1 MNLLPDTLHLLRPA
15 WLLLA
20 LLAPVPLLL
29 ERAGR
34 RDAGGW
40 RGVVAPHLLP
50 ALLVSQGGR
59 AWLRPATAAAVLFP
73 ILALALAGPTWRREP
88 SPFVADQAT
97 LVVALDLSRAAEPAL
112 AAGKRKLRDLVAARA
127 GARTGFV
134 AYAGTTH
141 PALPPTDDPRLI
153 ETYLDALAPA
163 VMPRDGQAAGA
174 AAAAARRMLDVEDG
188 AGTIVLVTPAIP
200 AAETGAFGQALA
212 GSRHAVVVLATGPG
226 PFEGAPGASIAA
238 PTPDGADV
246 GQVIARAQRHF
257 AAAPTD
263 DPAMRWQDAGP
274 LVALLLVPLALLW
287 SRRGFLVLVL
297 ALGSGPAA
305 AAEGDAAW
313 FWRLWLTPDQRARIL
328 LERGE
333 AARAAGLFTDPLW
346 RGVALYRAGDYE
358 GAAASFA
365 ARDTAEAAFDRGN
378 ALMMLPQGWNRAIP
392 AYDRALQL
400 RPGFQEASENRAVA
414 EAFLAQQRAAE
425 AERAA
430 NQTDDPN
437 ARPQE
442 SDQTVTDEPP
452 QPHQAGD
459 APPATPQGFSDED
472 VRSLWMR
479 RVGGTPADFL
489 RVRFARQA
497 ETARP

>member
-1 MNLLPDTLHLLRPA
+1 
-15 WLLLA
+15 
-20 LLAPVPLLL
+20 
-29 ERAGR
+29 
-34 RDAGGW
+34 
-40 RGVVAPHLLP
+40 
-50 ALLVSQGGR
+50 
-59 AWLRPATAAAVLFP
+59 
-73 ILALALAGPTWRREP
+73 
-88 SPFVADQAT
+88 
-97 LVVALDLSRAAEPAL
+97 
-112 AAGKRKLRDLVAARA
+112 
-127 GARTGFV
+127 
-134 AYAGTTH
+134 
-141 PALPPTDDPRLI
+141 
-153 ETYLDALAPA
+153 
-163 VMPRDGQAAGA
+163 MPRDGHAAGA
-174 AAAAARRMLDVEDG
+174 AAAAARRMLDAEDG
-188 AGTIVLVTPAIP
+188 AGTIVLVTPAVP
-200 AAETGAFGQALA
+200 AAETDAFRQALA

-226 PFEGAPGASIAA
+226 PFEGAPGASVVA
-238 PTPDGADV
+238 PAPDGADV
-246 GQVIARAQRHF
+246 GQVVARAQRHF

-274 LVALLLVPLALLW
+274 LVALLLLPLALLW
-287 SRRGFLVLVL
+287 SRRGFLVLIL
-297 ALGSGPAA
+297 ALGAGPAA

-333 AARAAGLFTDPLW
+333 AARAAALFTDPMW
-346 RGVALYRAGDYE
+346 RGVALYRTGDYD
-358 GAAASFA
+358 GAAAAFA

-378 ALMMLPQGWNRAIP
+378 ALMMLPQGWNKAIP

-400 RPGFQEASENRAVA
+400 RPGFREASENRAIA

-430 NQTDDPN
+430 NQTSDPN

-442 SDQTVTDEPP
+442 SDQMVADEPP
-452 QPHQAGD
+452 QPQPAGN
-459 APPATPQGFSDED
+459 APSATPQGFSDED